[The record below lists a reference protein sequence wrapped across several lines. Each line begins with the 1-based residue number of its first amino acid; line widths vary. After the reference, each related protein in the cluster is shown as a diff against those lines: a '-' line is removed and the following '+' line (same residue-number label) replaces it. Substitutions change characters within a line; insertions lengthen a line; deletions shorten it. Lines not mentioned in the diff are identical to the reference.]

1 MGILL
6 MRLAAPLQ
14 SWGAEA
20 KFDWRKTNR
29 EPTKSGVIGLLA
41 AALGRRRDDSLEDLN
56 RLRFGVRI
64 DQEGELLHDF
74 HMVRGTKSSYVTTR
88 DYQSDAVYLAGV
100 ESSDEEFLKRLEEA
114 LHRPAFPLYLGRR
127 ACPPT
132 LPLCLGIRDMTLE
145 EALRREPWQ
154 AAAWKKKR
162 AAKGIAD
169 EDNRGIRLR
178 IVLDAKPN
186 EPENFVE
193 KDIPVSYNP
202 RFRQFGYRRVRE
214 EETALL
220 MEKRILQRDRTSHD
234 PMGELE
240 EEDVSDESSFE

>member
-1 MGILL
+1 MGTLL

-56 RLRFGVRI
+56 RLRFGVRV

-100 ESSDEEFLKRLEEA
+100 ESSDEEFLKRL
-114 LHRPAFPLYLGRR
+114 
-127 ACPPT
+127 
-132 LPLCLGIRDMTLE
+132 
-145 EALRREPWQ
+145 
-154 AAAWKKKR
+154 
-162 AAKGIAD
+162 
-169 EDNRGIRLR
+169 
-178 IVLDAKPN
+178 
-186 EPENFVE
+186 
-193 KDIPVSYNP
+193 
-202 RFRQFGYRRVRE
+202 
-214 EETALL
+214 
-220 MEKRILQRDRTSHD
+220 
-234 PMGELE
+234 
-240 EEDVSDESSFE
+240 